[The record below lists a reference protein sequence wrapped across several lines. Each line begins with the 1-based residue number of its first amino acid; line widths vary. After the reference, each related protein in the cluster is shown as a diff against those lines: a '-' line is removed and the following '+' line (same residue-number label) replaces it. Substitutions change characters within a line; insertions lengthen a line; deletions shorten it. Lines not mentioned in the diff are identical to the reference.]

1 MSDLKLGTDGD
12 LAFENGDLVLVTGV
26 DAIAQLVGQRLK
38 FFRGEW
44 FLDTLKGIPFFD
56 DIFVKTPNPTLID
69 AIFKKVILDTPG
81 MLRLDQ
87 FRLTLDRG
95 RRTLSLTFKG
105 ISTSGP
111 VDFNATNLDVG
122 SAF

>member
-1 MSDLKLGTDGD
+1 MDLKIGTDGD

-38 FFRGEW
+38 FFQGEW

-56 DIFVKTPNPTLID
+56 DIFVKTPNPTLVD

-87 FRLTLDRG
+87 FALTLDRA

-122 SAF
+122 GAF